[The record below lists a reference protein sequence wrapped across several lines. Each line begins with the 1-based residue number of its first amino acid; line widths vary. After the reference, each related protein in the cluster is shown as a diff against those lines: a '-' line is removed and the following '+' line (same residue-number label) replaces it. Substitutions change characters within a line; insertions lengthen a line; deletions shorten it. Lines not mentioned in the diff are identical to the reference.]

1 MLIRIIK
8 NSVQFVKDPKNQAH
22 TANLQHL
29 SVACCQLSVGFLGQS
44 SKIKFW
50 FLQARSRADK
60 SNVSKSHK
68 KIQGSAIDFSCQDQS
83 KCWNAET
90 PRFFFFASISINAKK
105 FELNAIEQKIFFS
118 DLQKLFNKW
127 PIGFYLTPVLF
138 SIQRWT
144 IFQRHNWNSIFD
156 EKPFESFEQRRQPQS
171 DPKCCAALD
180 TCNERTGEREWV
192 RARAWVPLR
201 VGRLLLLLLLASFVF
216 LRQKR

>member
-1 MLIRIIK
+1 MCRNLAK
-8 NSVQFVKDPKNQAH
+8 NSRVRDWFFLSGSAQVLKRWNAQVLLFCFNQH
-22 TANLQHL
+22 Q
-29 SVACCQLSVGFLGQS
+29 
-44 SKIKFW
+44 
-50 FLQARSRADK
+50 R
-60 SNVSKSHK
+60 K
-68 KIQGSAIDFSCQDQS
+68 KI
-83 KCWNAET
+83 WAECH
-90 PRFFFFASISINAKK
+90 RAK
-105 FELNAIEQKIFFS
+105 NIFS
-118 DLQKLFNKW
+118 DLQNLFNKW

-171 DPKCCAALD
+171 DPKFCAALD
-180 TCNERTGEREWV
+180 TCKERTGEREWV

>member
-1 MLIRIIK
+1 MWRNLAKKFKGPRLIFLVRI
-8 NSVQFVKDPKNQAH
+8 SP
-22 TANLQHL
+22 
-29 SVACCQLSVGFLGQS
+29 S
-44 SKIKFW
+44 
-50 FLQARSRADK
+50 
-60 SNVSKSHK
+60 
-68 KIQGSAIDFSCQDQS
+68 
-83 KCWNAET
+83 AET
-90 PRFFFFASISINAKK
+90 LKRPGSSFLLQSASTQKK
-105 FELNAIEQKIFFS
+105 FELNAIEQKNFFS

-171 DPKCCAALD
+171 DPKFCAALD